1 MESSTPTAASEFT
14 AGAPWGQPAFLE
26 GPRWDW
32 HSHLI
37 PPGPDSRSHRTHY
50 SPGIAVLSFQ
60 GLSVQCSS

>member
-14 AGAPWGQPAFLE
+14 AGAPWRQPAFLE